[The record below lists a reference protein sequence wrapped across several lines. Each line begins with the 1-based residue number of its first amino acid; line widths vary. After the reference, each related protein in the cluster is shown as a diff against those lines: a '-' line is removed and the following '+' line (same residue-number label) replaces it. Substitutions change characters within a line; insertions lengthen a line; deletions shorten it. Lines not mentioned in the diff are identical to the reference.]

1 MFDSG
6 SSLKQIQYNIL
17 YGAYGY
23 PNILTS
29 FRYGIFNKI
38 QKRTVDKTI
47 LKTISFRSIRHFM
60 IQGGDP
66 TGTGSGGD
74 SYWGGTFKVS
84 SFLQIRVF
92 KVLLRIMIWTKVGST
107 KGFRSGSATQIN
119 ICNNSLVNVNTNDV
133 DLLYGLNLQFRT

>member
-1 MFDSG
+1 MLDSG

-23 PNILTS
+23 RNILTS

-92 KVLLRIMIWTKVGST
+92 KVLLRIMIWTKVGSI

-119 ICNNSLVNVNTNDV
+119 ICNNSLVNVNTNVV

>member
-23 PNILTS
+23 RNILTS

-92 KVLLRIMIWTKVGST
+92 KVLLRIMIWTKVGSI

-119 ICNNSLVNVNTNDV
+119 ICNNSLVNVNTNVV

>member
-6 SSLKQIQYNIL
+6 SSLKQIQYNLL

-23 PNILTS
+23 RNILTS

-107 KGFRSGSATQIN
+107 KGFSSGSATQIN
-119 ICNNSLVNVNTNDV
+119 ICNNSLVNVNTNVV

>member
-23 PNILTS
+23 RNILTS
-29 FRYGIFNKI
+29 FRYGIFDKI

-92 KVLLRIMIWTKVGST
+92 KVLLRIMIWTKVGSI

-119 ICNNSLVNVNTNDV
+119 ICNNSLVNVNTNVV

>member
-6 SSLKQIQYNIL
+6 SSLKQIQYNLL

-23 PNILTS
+23 RNILTS

-84 SFLQIRVF
+84 SFHYDLD
-92 KVLLRIMIWTKVGST
+92 KSRIH
-107 KGFRSGSATQIN
+107 
-119 ICNNSLVNVNTNDV
+119 
-133 DLLYGLNLQFRT
+133 